1 MSLFVIGMPIGEK
14 SEISQKAL
22 ELIPTLDVLI
32 CESRKETSRLLR
44 EFDIRPKEYEELSE
58 HSRENDFSALLE
70 ICRTKEVGLVS
81 DCGTP
86 AFCDPGARLVKLCQE
101 NGIKVRSVPGPSSLT
116 TFLSVCGE
124 ELNEFYFKGF
134 LSQKSD
140 ERWKQIDT
148 LKKGFKAPIVLMD
161 TPYRLKKLLND
172 LHERWPQCSIVLGC
186 QLGFED
192 ELILKGS
199 PTHVLSALPF
209 EKAEFMLL
217 VIKG

>member
-1 MSLFVIGMPIGEK
+1 MSLYVIGMPIGD
-14 SEISQKAL
+14 SQEISQRAMQ
-22 ELIPTLDVLI
+22 LIPKLDVLI

-58 HSRENDFSALLE
+58 HSRDGDFSALLE
-70 ICRTKEVGLVS
+70 ICREKEVGLVS

-86 AFCDPGARLVKLCQE
+86 AFCDPGAKLVRLCQQH
-101 NGIKVRSVPGPSSLT
+101 GVKVLSVPGPSSLT

-124 ELNEFYFKGF
+124 ELDEFYFKGF
-134 LSQKSD
+134 LSQKSE
-140 ERWKQIDT
+140 ERLRQIDS
-148 LKKGFKAPIVLMD
+148 LKKGFKSPIVLMD

-172 LHERWPQCSIVLGC
+172 LNERWNQCSIVLGC

-192 ELILKGS
+192 ELVLKGT
-199 PTHVLSALPF
+199 PAQVLSALPY

-217 VIKG
+217 VMKG